1 MIVNRRSCLALAL
14 TIASFVL
21 GLDRSPVR
29 ADVASDQPGAI
40 LVFPKILV
48 DTSIVPLTT
57 RGRVDTLIRISN
69 VSSRPATVHCF
80 WVNANGHCHNS
91 PGTVCNPRK
100 FAVSTAQ
107 CPNNGLCIAD
117 WQETDFRLNI
127 TPRQPIAWLASR
139 GSVLCRPGDPVE
151 PPCLPLGQ
159 FHPGPGGQDNE
170 GSNIL
175 PVSED
180 PFIGHLKCIQV
191 DANGAPIDRS
201 DLRGEAEIITSDLAG
216 GLDVSAY
223 SAIGIPAL
231 PGRNNQDDT
240 LVLGGPAAEYSSC
253 PNILIMDHFFDGATD
268 PISSRTV
275 TTALTLVPCSENY
288 AQQEPIITPVQ
299 FLVFNEFEQRFSTS
313 RVVQC
318 FDDIT
323 ISNIETRSNDRSLF
337 SAAVAGTLT
346 GQTRIRGVGNAGH
359 TLLGVAEEFR
369 AGGGTAAFNL
379 HFHGTRPESDLISL
393 PPN

>member
-1 MIVNRRSCLALAL
+1 MIASRRSFLPLTL
-14 TIASFVL
+14 TIASL
-21 GLDRSPVR
+21 AIGLCQSSAR

-48 DTSIVPLTT
+48 YTATPPLTT

-69 VSSRPATVHCF
+69 VSSRPASVHCF

-91 PGTVCNPRK
+91 PGMVCNPRK
-100 FAVSTAQ
+100 FAESAVQ

-117 WQETDFRLNI
+117 WQETDFTLNI

-139 GSVLCRPGDPVE
+139 GSVLCRPGDPVD
-151 PPCLPLGQ
+151 PPCIPLGQ
-159 FHPGPGGQDNE
+159 FHPGPAGQDNE

-180 PFIGHLKCIQV
+180 PFTGHLKCIQV
-191 DANGAPIDRS
+191 DANGAPIDRN
-201 DLRGEAEIITSDLAG
+201 DLRGEAEIIASNPG
-216 GLDVSAY
+216 GIDVSAY
-223 SAIGIPAL
+223 SAIGIPAVA
-231 PGRNNQDDT
+231 GGNNQDDT

-268 PISSRTV
+268 PISGTTV

-288 AQQEPIITPVQ
+288 AQQAPVITPVQ

-313 RVVQC
+313 RVMQC
-318 FDDIT
+318 FDDIR

-369 AGGGTAAFNL
+369 ASGGTAAFNL
-379 HFHGTRPESDLISL
+379 HFNGTRPESDLISL